1 MMGEMKTGEGEEG
14 TLTQLRIATKQ
25 GHLIHPASK
34 ILDFKLWSIKTMQN
48 RPSSIIRREVSLF
61 YELFRHRNH
70 KRYMKYYLIIKIQYV
85 SCFREGRDFFLFGFV
100 RLLALRPLLAY
111 CASLG

>member
-1 MMGEMKTGEGEEG
+1 MMGVMKTGEGEG

-48 RPSSIIRREVSLF
+48 RPSSIIRREVS
-61 YELFRHRNH
+61 R
-70 KRYMKYYLIIKIQYV
+70 LIDYSAIEIIIV
-85 SCFREGRDFFLFGFV
+85 I
-100 RLLALRPLLAY
+100 
-111 CASLG
+111 